1 MPKDIHYKTV
11 IVSGSF
17 DMLHSGHVTFLQRAS
32 AFGKLI
38 VLTGSDYSITKYKG
52 KPPLCNQEERV
63 FMLNALK
70 CVSDAF
76 VNEGEGKLDFIE
88 TLKKRD
94 LLPDIFIVNEDQDMK
109 EKRQFCEDYGIEYIV
124 LDRNTLPGL
133 PKRSTTQLRELL

>member
-1 MPKDIHYKTV
+1 
-11 IVSGSF
+11 
-17 DMLHSGHVTFLQRAS
+17 MLKAIR
-32 AFGKLI
+32 
-38 VLTGSDYSITKYKG
+38 Y
-52 KPPLCNQEERV
+52 
-63 FMLNALK
+63 
-70 CVSDAF
+70 VSDAF
-76 VNEGEGKLDFIE
+76 VNESEGKLDFIE